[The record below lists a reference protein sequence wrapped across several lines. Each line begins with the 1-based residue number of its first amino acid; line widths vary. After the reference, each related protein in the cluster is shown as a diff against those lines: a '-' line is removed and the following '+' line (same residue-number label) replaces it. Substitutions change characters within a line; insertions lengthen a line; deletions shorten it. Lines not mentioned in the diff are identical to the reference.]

1 MTSLMRNRVLVL
13 SVTAYMIGFLVSP
26 AWAAMIPSKGLSGNA
41 GDTLIQQ
48 DVEKIRLALENK
60 LVQEKL
66 RAYGLSADEVR
77 TKLAEMTPSQIHL
90 LAQASD
96 DVLAGGDGLGAVIGV
111 LIVVI
116 LVIVIFKLLGKDI
129 VITLNSEAADSAPC
143 DLFA

>member
-13 SVTAYMIGFLVSP
+13 TVTAYMIGFLVSP
-26 AWAAMIPSKGLSGNA
+26 AWAAMIPSKGLSGDA

-48 DVEKIRLALENK
+48 DVEKVRLALENK

-66 RAYGLSADEVR
+66 RAYGLSADEVNA
-77 TKLAEMTPSQIHL
+77 KLSEMTPSQIHL

-111 LIVVI
+111 LIIVI
-116 LVIVIFKLLGKDI
+116 LVIVILKLLGKDI
-129 VITLNSEAADSAPC
+129 IITLNGEAADSAPRAH
-143 DLFA
+143 FA

>member
-48 DVEKIRLALENK
+48 DVEKIRIALENK

-111 LIVVI
+111 LIIVI

>member
-48 DVEKIRLALENK
+48 DVDKIRLALENK

-129 VITLNSEAADSAPC
+129 VITLNSEAADSALC